1 MGSIYLRGNSWV
13 VKYKDEN
20 DNWRRKSTGKKDLV
34 TKTMAKEILKDIER
48 KVMLGQHN
56 MVKHQVPTLR
66 TFSREYIDYQKNI
79 KQNRSWQKDE
89 SHLRRFNQYWGD
101 RKLSNIS
108 AKEIDDYKTI
118 RLQQVKPAT
127 VNRELAALRH
137 LFYLAEKWDKFYG
150 KNPVAKSGLLKED
163 NLQERILSFE
173 EEKLLIQNSSPHL
186 VPILVTALNTGM
198 RKMEVLT
205 LTWKDID
212 FDKNFITIRKDISK
226 SKKVRRI
233 PMNSHLKGVLLK
245 QKIKTQHTG
254 YVFLTNEGLPY
265 SPKNPSALKRA
276 FGTACKKAGI
286 KGLRFHDLR
295 HTTATRMIENTGN
308 IVAVSKILGHAD
320 IKTTM
325 RYAHPEQSLIEALES
340 LNQVFSERDGHKS
353 GHIEDIKE

>member
-1 MGSIYLRGNSWV
+1 MGCIYLRDNSWV

-20 DNWRRKSTGKKDLV
+20 GNWRRKSTGNKDLV

-48 KVMLGQHN
+48 KVMLGQYD

-89 SHLRRFNQYWGD
+89 SHLRRFNSLWGD

-205 LTWKDID
+205 LTWKDIN
-212 FDKNFITIRKDISK
+212 FDTNFITIRKDISK

-233 PMNSHLKGVLLK
+233 PINTKLRGVLLK
-245 QKIKTQHTG
+245 QKIKTQHSG
-254 YVFLTNEGLPY
+254 NVFLTNEGLPY
-265 SPKNPSALKRA
+265 SPKNPSALKRT
-276 FGTACKKAGI
+276 FGTARKKAGI
-286 KGLRFHDLR
+286 EGLRFHDLR
-295 HTTATRMIENTGN
+295 HTAATRMIENTGN
-308 IVAVSKILGHAD
+308 RVAVCKILGHAN
-320 IKTTM
+320 I
-325 RYAHPEQSLIEALES
+325 
-340 LNQVFSERDGHKS
+340 
-353 GHIEDIKE
+353 